1 MRLQDSPEFSLIN
14 LTFPAIGKKM
24 DLFWGHPEFVEL
36 TYELQDNSGNKPRQ
50 GFPVDVL
57 LAIHSLEVE
66 HDRLFPHLKRKSS
79 SVWHSQPTVL

>member
-1 MRLQDSPEFSLIN
+1 MKLQDIREFKLIDR
-14 LTFPAIGKKM
+14 TFPNIARKM

-36 TYELQDNSGNKPRQ
+36 AHELQDNSGDKPRQ

-57 LAIHSLEVE
+57 LAIHSLEDE
-66 HDRLFPHLKRKSS
+66 HDRLFPHLRRKAK